1 MSLVNLAKAQE
12 EMKLSELDKIIKV
25 IEEKHKAMEEES
37 KAPLVMEREVS
48 KKRLDAIKSEIKKQ
62 KINKDILKEILDMR
76 EESMG
81 KALVGDS
88 PVPVSP
94 DAQGLPLLDSLANRR

>member
-25 IEEKHKAMEEES
+25 IEEKHKQMETEA
-37 KAPLVMEREVS
+37 KAPLEFERERS
-48 KKRLDAIKSEIKKQ
+48 KNRLDSIKSELKRQ

-76 EESMG
+76 EDNAG
-81 KALVGDS
+81 KALVGNS
-88 PVPVSP
+88 PVSVSP